1 VSARRYPARP
11 PVARLPRFGGRSL
24 AQLNALAWFGVAG
37 GPVAWALQYIIG
49 AQLGL
54 ARCDSPDARF
64 ALPTTAWS
72 IGLAAAAAVVAVLA
86 ELASIAVFRATRET
100 RNDDALQAPRP
111 EGLKGGVA
119 GDPPAVSAGR
129 LRFLGVVGITVNP
142 LAFAICVMVVVATPL
157 LGVCHQS

>member
-1 VSARRYPARP
+1 VSADRSPARP

-24 AQLNALAWFGVAG
+24 LQLNALAWFGVAG

-54 ARCDSPDARF
+54 ARCESPDARF
-64 ALPTTAWS
+64 ALPATAWS
-72 IGLAAAAAVVAVLA
+72 IALAAAAAAVAVLA
-86 ELASIAVFRATRET
+86 LLAAIAVFRATRET

-111 EGLKGGVA
+111 AELKGGVV

-129 LRFLGVVGITVNP
+129 LRFLGAVGITVNP
-142 LAFAICVMVVVATPL
+142 LAFAICVMVIVASPL